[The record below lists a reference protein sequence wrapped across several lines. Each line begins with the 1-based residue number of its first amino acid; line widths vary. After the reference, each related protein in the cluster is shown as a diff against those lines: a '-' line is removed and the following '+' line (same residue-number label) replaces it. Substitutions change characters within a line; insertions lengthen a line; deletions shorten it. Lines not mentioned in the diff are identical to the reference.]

1 MLSDTLVKVFKKSL
15 QAFAFA
21 FALSPAFARSRLPAK
36 PVFSQKM
43 DSASIGQGLRASL
56 YTVCGTHLFNK

>member
-15 QAFAFA
+15 QAFA

-43 DSASIGQGLRASL
+43 DSASIGQDLRASL
-56 YTVCGTHLFNK
+56 YTVRGTHLFNK